1 MGIRFS
7 KSIKIGKLLKLN
19 ISKSGVSATI
29 GPKGAT
35 INLGSKGT
43 YLNLSPTVAGIAGTG
58 FSYRKKL
65 TDGYGG
71 LLGNLI
77 NKVKGKKQD
86 KEEETAKENTET
98 PQIENGKVDDSVVKE
113 YLEQQ
118 EANLHIHKYCDDV
131 LNKEEIAK
139 RINELDSEAS
149 KQVYELAVNGDEDT
163 IESLVGAFL
172 DNLELGFEVKANYE
186 LEDHQLYV
194 DLDLPEIED
203 FKDEYPTLVKD
214 KVVYKKKTS
223 SELKEEYANIVIS
236 LGIYLASN
244 FFNVSS
250 YIDEVV
256 LSAFTSR
263 RNSDGDLVDEYL
275 YSVKYTRPT
284 FEETDFAQLEDTYNF
299 LLKFENR
306 INMST
311 NFVFKA
317 IKPYEIP
324 SVEKTNSLIDDA
336 IAGLK
341 GLGYKNADINNIIPK
356 LNECSFATSGE
367 YLKEALKLLAENK

>member
-43 YLNLSPTVAGIAGTG
+43 FLNLSPTVAGISGTG

-77 NKVKGKKQD
+77 NKVKGNKED
-86 KEEETAKENTET
+86 KTEEISTEEK
-98 PQIENGKVDDSVVKE
+98 PQIENTKVDTNEIQE
-113 YLEQQ
+113 YLERQ

-131 LNKEEIAK
+131 LNKEEMSKHID
-139 RINELDSEAS
+139 ELDSDAS
-149 KQVYELAVNGDEDT
+149 KQIYKLAIDGDEDT
-163 IESLVGAFL
+163 IESLIGAFL
-172 DNLELGFEVKANYE
+172 DNLELNFDVKANYE

-203 FKDEYPTLVKD
+203 FKDEYPALVKD
-214 KVVYKKKTS
+214 KVVTKKKTS
-223 SELKEEYANIVIS
+223 SELKEEYASIIIS
-236 LGIYLASN
+236 LGIYLVSN

-250 YIDEVV
+250 YIEEVI

-263 RNSDGDLVDEYL
+263 RNSDGDLQDEYL
-275 YSVKYTRPT
+275 YSVKYTRQL
-284 FEETDFAQLEDTYNF
+284 FEETDFTKLEDTYNF

-306 INMST
+306 INMSN
-311 NFVFKA
+311 NFAFKA
-317 IKPYEIP
+317 IKPYEMP
-324 SVEKTNSLIDDA
+324 SVEKANSLIDDA

-341 GLGYKNADINNIIPK
+341 GLGYKNSDINNIIPK
-356 LNECSFATSGE
+356 LNECKYETSGE
-367 YLKEALKLLAENK
+367 YLKEALRLLAENK

>member
-43 YLNLSPTVAGIAGTG
+43 FLNLSPTVAGISGTG

-77 NKVKGKKQD
+77 NKVKGNKED
-86 KEEETAKENTET
+86 KTEEISTEEK
-98 PQIENGKVDDSVVKE
+98 PQIENTKVDTNEIQK
-113 YLEQQ
+113 YLERQ

-131 LNKEEIAK
+131 LNKEEMSKHID
-139 RINELDSEAS
+139 ELDSDAS
-149 KQVYELAVNGDEDT
+149 KQIYKLAIDGDEDT
-163 IESLVGAFL
+163 IESLIGAFL
-172 DNLELGFEVKANYE
+172 DNLELNFDVKANYE

-203 FKDEYPTLVKD
+203 FKDEYPALVKD
-214 KVVYKKKTS
+214 KVVTKKKTS
-223 SELKEEYANIVIS
+223 SELKEEYANIIIS

-250 YIDEVV
+250 YIEEVI

-263 RNSDGDLVDEYL
+263 RNSDGDLQDEYL
-275 YSVKYTRPT
+275 YSVKYTRQL
-284 FEETDFAQLEDTYNF
+284 FEETDFTKLEDTYNF

-306 INMST
+306 INMSN
-311 NFVFKA
+311 NFAFKA
-317 IKPYEIP
+317 IKPYEMP
-324 SVEKTNSLIDDA
+324 SVKKTNSLIDDA

-341 GLGYKNADINNIIPK
+341 GLGYKNSDINNIIPK
-356 LNECSFATSGE
+356 LNEFKYETSGE
-367 YLKEALKLLAENK
+367 YLKEALRLLAENK